1 MINVDSYRFQEAAES
16 TPLVNEETTS
26 LSFLSSL
33 SSLSSQYAHY
43 QLVVS
48 AEGRIAISP
57 TGFFHAL

>member
-16 TPLVNEETTS
+16 TPLVNEETT
-26 LSFLSSL
+26 SL

>member
-26 LSFLSSL
+26 PSL

>member
-26 LSFLSSL
+26 LSSL